1 MIILIKNI
9 SFVVYVWMWRYK
21 KKKNLYVFCFF
32 LNKIFAR
39 KKDNL
44 LSKVYNIVCET
55 NLQLSSIIGSHW
67 LILNSDGI
75 VLLFKGAIVVLIV
88 W

>member
-1 MIILIKNI
+1 MCGCEDIKKRI
-9 SFVVYVWMWRYK
+9 CMF
-21 KKKNLYVFCFF
+21 FFFF

-55 NLQLSSIIGSHW
+55 NLQLSSIIGSH
-67 LILNSDGI
+67 
-75 VLLFKGAIVVLIV
+75 
-88 W
+88 